1 MNEREIVNLDD
12 AASANQIRMNS
23 DPFELMLMN
32 MGYRF
37 PISQEFNDEDAEDQ
51 RDQPITQALN
61 CRPS

>member
-1 MNEREIVNLDD
+1 
-12 AASANQIRMNS
+12 MNS

-37 PISQEFNDEDAEDQ
+37 PVPQHEFSDEDGEDQ
-51 RDQPITQALN
+51 HDQPITQALN